1 MNFEQTTKTRR
12 CPIAM
17 NIDLEAA
24 KATNDQLVELSRPSE
39 KTPQLVLDQLHL
51 ALETALGGVAR
62 PGRGYLP
69 ETVKPAT
76 LRPAGAEGWKL
87 EVTKYREHQ
96 KRLEKAVGK
105 DPEKL
110 KDFANQFGLEYRPI
124 LNNRQERRAWRRISR
139 DL

>member
-1 MNFEQTTKTRR
+1 MNFEQTPKTRR

-24 KATNDQLVELSRPSE
+24 KAANAQLVDLSRPSE

-62 PGRGYLP
+62 PARGYQS

-76 LRPAGAEGWKL
+76 GRLGWKE
-87 EVTKYREHQ
+87 EVGKFREHAQRLQ
-96 KRLEKAVGK
+96 KVVGT